1 MQNMIGVLP
10 GFTVWGVAKPD
21 QIPESERG
29 LTDHLMKR
37 AHGNINLTLNEY
49 YCKINTEKNTHVVG
63 KKLHTPLI
71 IDKNIH
77 TCKKFSKK
85 KKRTSRQSHVDST
98 HVRFSLYTQIELDTF
113 FRTYA
118 STSPKIQVFSS
129 EHKTQVGWSVDLKF
143 MHIDGR
149 LNYTRRFLS

>member
-1 MQNMIGVLP
+1 MIGVLP

-21 QIPESERG
+21 QIPELERG

-37 AHGNINLTLNEY
+37 AHGNINLTPNEY

-63 KKLHTPLI
+63 NILHTPLI

-77 TCKKFSKK
+77 TCKNFPKK
-85 KKRTSRQSHVDST
+85 QKCTSRQSHVDST

-113 FRTYA
+113 FVHMRA
-118 STSPKIQVFSS
+118 HPQKIQVFPS

-143 MHIDGR
+143 MHVDGR